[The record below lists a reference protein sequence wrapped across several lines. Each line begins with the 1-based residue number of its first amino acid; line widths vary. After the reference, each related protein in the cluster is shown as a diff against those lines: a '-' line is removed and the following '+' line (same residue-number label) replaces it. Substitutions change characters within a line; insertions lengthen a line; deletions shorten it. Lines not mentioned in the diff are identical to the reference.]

1 MKRFIKVLMEILFLL
16 LLSFP
21 VYSHGKGD
29 IEDIK
34 VENLNSWQEN
44 FDLDSRKPGKYNIM
58 ITARDLGGNTYV
70 EGPHNLFYD
79 PNSDLPI
86 CGITN
91 PYPGMRVVGNLNIVG
106 TCVDDDG
113 VSKVELVLDEGTE
126 IEQRVVAKGTEF
138 WSYYLD
144 TTNLKEGDHTI
155 KVIGY
160 DINDVPVVGKPV
172 TLTWQLDRKQPVSQV
187 LDKSMGLLV
196 SGNVKFDG
204 VVSDGNG
211 IKELFYSVDNGKTF
225 LPIKIKSNKTQDA
238 CTFSINVDTKKFSDG
253 PSVLWFKAVDKATS
267 VGMYSFLYYID
278 NTKPDVQVVYPTAEQ
293 VMNGKFTVA
302 GFAKDKVG
310 ITELSWTFGKQTG
323 SFELIPG
330 NPYWAVTLDT
340 LKTNEKSQKF
350 TIHAVDRAANIVEV
364 STTINLNQEQD
375 KPIVTT
381 SEPIEGQI
389 YGDTD
394 RLYVRGL
401 ATDDD
406 GVKAVKVRLDN
417 QEAIV
422 QETKGVY
429 YFDLCGAEEL
439 SAGPHKVTISAI
451 DVNDVEGISYVTNIV
466 SKGIAPTFTN
476 PKLSTGKEVID
487 FTNGLTI
494 HPESGS
500 SISVTANSGVGL
512 TSIHTELRW
521 GSEGLIEND
530 VELKAQSSHTIT
542 LPIGP
547 DSPKGVM
554 KFSVRA
560 KDTIERESEYKALF
574 YVTNTGV
581 VKAEE
586 PLVVFDDSTVA
597 EDGSIICNGEFPVS
611 GYLIGATAQSAEIYP
626 ATQFAKAELV
636 GNQIRLIPKMDA
648 YGSSE
653 EVKVRVRTTK
663 GKIVESRPIIFKN
676 DSALPEIGINN
687 YSDIEAINLNELE
700 NGIVKIGGKI
710 TCATGLGPVKYRLMS
725 VIADIQKG
733 VIASAK
739 PAPIEENYTDIEVA
753 KDGTYS
759 FEIDSSLFD
768 NGMYIVEIVAQSKG
782 GNISCRGLALSK
794 IPALEELETGKMPV
808 AKPPLITWLDGGLDV
823 YALAL
828 YQGVLDRTYASFSR
842 EEMIVGNNPLQM
854 NVTTEDGKIISGKY
868 TATKLPSLSAHIAL
882 VNDQEYMSGM
892 PVVLDYVSKTG
903 GSIYVYIDTGAPV
916 SSVTYEFNGAE
927 VIGGDIVQRG
937 SAKLAKP
944 GEENPLRWVAEI
956 PLSNLPSRVNNLTV
970 SIRAGALET
979 TIKGSI
985 SVIRNVEPEKLDDAE
1000 KVYSIPDSAT
1010 AYDADN
1016 KNYILTNGSK
1026 FYYYANVNG
1035 PISAEFVSGGSG
1047 LNLEVVDNLVVLT
1060 AEKDGIYK
1068 NVVVKI
1074 KDRMNDSYNS
1084 ESLNFVASNAGPE
1097 LVLQTPQ
1104 LFQWVGNTIR
1114 LSGTAA
1120 HQLGVKS
1127 IEYSLDGGETW
1138 ESFPMPSGKNANNLG
1153 VTFSKDINISEKEE
1167 GLIKVNIRATS
1178 ISGHVTNVVTSAY
1191 KDITPPEVKVVEPL
1205 DIDVVNGETLI
1216 VFEAKDNGFLASGKY
1231 IAPPVK
1237 GKARKEVELTLDP
1250 LPSMIVGV
1258 PDYPIDDAMSFVF
1271 TDDAGNSKTVE
1282 AWAFSIDNE
1291 SDLPRAEIHVPE
1303 DMQVITRD
1311 FTISG
1316 VIYDDDGESSIYYK
1330 IDNGS
1335 YKQVSTKEVFGT
1347 VNPEAEYVLNTSF
1360 SIDVPLEQMTDNEHT
1375 VTVYAVDING
1385 VKGPEVSR
1393 TYRISLEEPKGAVEL
1408 PTIDTSVREIVTISG
1423 WSSDKNGIEK
1433 VEVSLDNGNTY
1444 NDAVGTE
1451 KWKYTVDTRA
1461 IPGGTQVVFLR
1472 VTDKYGLTGLY
1483 SSLIN
1488 IDNNAPELNLELP
1501 LDDSSTTGHIFFSG
1515 HVFDNVEVTDLYV
1528 TIRNLEKSS
1537 NPIVR
1542 KMKIDRIIG
1551 ETMDIGDL
1559 PDGFYNVEL
1568 TGKDKAGNIT
1578 NVSRNIHLEK
1588 NKAPASVD
1596 ILYPLNGE
1604 HKQGVFTIYGQSEAE
1619 GTIQSLK
1626 LYIDQK
1632 FCQETTITDCGFFKF
1647 DMNPE
1652 NMTEGTHTYRVDTI
1666 LTNGTKV
1673 SSREQT
1679 ITYTSTGPW
1688 ITIDNLTYGDFA
1700 TGRPYIR
1707 GQAGYSISEDD
1718 LLLSKTKEATP
1729 EFKAQI
1735 AAKKV
1740 AKVEISFDNGKTFNL
1755 LSTNEKWMYRIE
1767 NMDMPEGYH
1776 FFLIR
1781 ATMKNGETAITRTII
1796 QIDNTNPM
1804 IRLISPSIGGR
1815 YNQKLDVSGLSN
1827 DDVRL
1832 EEVVVTLRKGDKAS
1846 YEVPSFIQGL
1856 YVDFRLWG
1864 ASLFSVGAGLT
1875 FFDDVVKVQLSY
1887 GQFTQSQRD
1896 AISNMLKVNITNM
1909 RYGGDIISLKILAN
1923 VAEIPFSYFFGH
1935 DWDWL
1940 FASAAVGADF
1950 SYFTETNSGRPQIL
1964 SAILGQLEFPKV
1976 KLQNVKAF
1984 STFSMYFEGALWFI
1998 PTDVSSTADIKNL
2011 IPQFGIG
2018 FRTNIF

>member
-1 MKRFIKVLMEILFLL
+1 MAMPLFA
-16 LLSFP
+16 
-21 VYSHGKGD
+21 HGKGD
-29 IEDIK
+29 IEDLK
-34 VENLNSWQEN
+34 VENLNSWQEQ

-58 ITARDLGGNTYV
+58 ITARDLGGNTYI
-70 EGPHNLFYD
+70 EGPHNIFLD

-113 VSKVELVLDEGTE
+113 VSKVELILDEGTD
-126 IEQRVVAKGTEF
+126 IEQRVVAEGKEF

-144 TTNLKEGDHTI
+144 TTNLEEGDHTI

-160 DINDVPVVGKPV
+160 DINEVPVVGKPV
-172 TLTWQLDRKQPVSQV
+172 TLTWQLDRKQPVTEV

-211 IKELFYSVDNGKTF
+211 IKELFYSVDNGKNFT
-225 LPIKIKSNKTQDA
+225 PVKISPNKTKDA
-238 CTFSINVDTKKFSDG
+238 CTFSVNVDTRKFSDG
-253 PSVLWFKAVDKATS
+253 PAVLWFKAVDKATS
-267 VGMYSFLYYID
+267 VGMYSFLYFID
-278 NTKPDVQVVYPTAEQ
+278 NTKPDVQIVYPADDQ

-302 GFAKDKVG
+302 GFAKDKIG
-310 ITELSWTFGKQTG
+310 ITELSWAFGNQNG
-323 SFELIPG
+323 NFELIPG
-330 NPYWAVTLDT
+330 NPYWAVTLNT
-340 LKTNEKSQKF
+340 LNGKEKSQKF
-350 TIHAVDRAANIVEV
+350 TIHAVDRAGNVVDV
-364 STTINLNQEQD
+364 SKTINLDQELD
-375 KPIVTT
+375 KPLVTT
-381 SEPIEGQI
+381 SEPVEGQL

-406 GVKAVKVRLDN
+406 GVKAVKIQLDN
-417 QEAIV
+417 REAIV

-429 YFDLCGAEEL
+429 YLDLCGAEEL
-439 SAGPHKVTISAI
+439 SAGPHKLTITAI
-451 DVNDVEGISYVTNIV
+451 DVNDVEGNPYVTNIV
-466 SKGIAPTFTN
+466 SKGIAPTFSDA
-476 PKLSTGKEVID
+476 KLSTGKDVID
-487 FTNGLTI
+487 FANGLSI

-512 TSIHTELRW
+512 TNIHTELTW
-521 GSEGLIEND
+521 GSDGLVESD
-530 VELKAQSSHTIT
+530 VELKAQSSYTVT
-542 LPIGP
+542 LPINP

-554 KFSVRA
+554 KFTVRA
-560 KDTIERESEYKALF
+560 KDAIERESEYKALF

-586 PLVVFDDSTVA
+586 PILVFDDSTVA
-597 EDGSIICNGEFPVS
+597 EDGSIICNAEFPAT
-611 GYLIGATAQSAEIYP
+611 GYLIGGSAQSVEIYP
-626 ATQFAKAELV
+626 TTPFAKAELV
-636 GNQIRLIPKMDA
+636 GNQIRLVPRMDSL
-648 YGSSE
+648 GSSE

-663 GKIVESRPIIFKN
+663 GKIIESRPIIFKN
-676 DSALPEIGINN
+676 DTALPVIGVDG
-687 YSDIEAINLNELE
+687 YSDITAINLNELE
-700 NGIVKIGGKI
+700 DGIVKVTGKV
-710 TCATGLGPVKYRLMS
+710 TCATGLGPVKYRLLS
-725 VIADIQKG
+725 AVADIQKG
-733 VIASAK
+733 VIASVK
-739 PAPIEENYTDIEVA
+739 PAPIEENYTDIEIA
-753 KDGTYS
+753 KDGTYT
-759 FEIDSSLFD
+759 FEIDSNIFD
-768 NGMYIVEIVAQSKG
+768 YGMYVVEIVAESAG
-782 GNISCRGLALSK
+782 GNKSCRGFALSK
-794 IPALEELETGKMPV
+794 IPELEELENGKMPV
-808 AKPPLITWLDGGLDV
+808 AKPPVVTWLDGGFDV
-823 YALAL
+823 YALGV
-828 YQGVLDRTYASFSR
+828 YQGNLDRTFAVFSR
-842 EEMIVGNNPLQM
+842 EEMIEGNNPLQM
-854 NVTTEDGKIISGKY
+854 DVTTDEGKIISGKY
-868 TATKLPSLSAHIAL
+868 TAAKLPSLSANIAL

-892 PVVLDYVSKTG
+892 PVVLDYATKAG
-903 GSIYVYIDTGAPV
+903 GSIFVYIDTGAPL
-916 SSVTYEFNGAE
+916 SSVNYEFSGAE
-927 VIGGDIVQRG
+927 IAGGDVLQKG
-937 SAKLAKP
+937 AAKLVKP

-956 PLSNLPSRVNNLTV
+956 PLANLPSRVNNLT
-970 SIRAGALET
+970 ITIKAGALEK

-985 SVIRNVEPEKLDDAE
+985 TVIRNIDPTLVDDAE
-1000 KVYSIPDSAT
+1000 KVYAMPDAAT
-1010 AYDADN
+1010 AYDEVE

-1026 FYYYANVNG
+1026 FYYYANVSG
-1035 PISAEFVSGGSG
+1035 PISAEFASGGSG
-1047 LNLEVVDNLVVLT
+1047 LLLETIGNLVVLT

-1097 LVLQTPQ
+1097 LVLQTPE
-1104 LFQWVGNTIR
+1104 LFQWVGNSFK

-1127 IEYSLDGGETW
+1127 VEYSLDGGESW
-1138 ESFPMPSGKNANNLG
+1138 ESFTIPSGKNANNLG
-1153 VTFSKDINISEKEE
+1153 VTFSKEINISEKEE
-1167 GLIKVNIRATS
+1167 GLIRINIRATA
-1178 ISGHVTNVVTSAY
+1178 ISGHVTNVLTSVY

-1205 DIDVVNGETLI
+1205 DIDVVNGENLV
-1216 VFEAKDNGFLASGKY
+1216 VFEVRDNGFLAKGKY
-1231 IAPPVK
+1231 VAPPVK
-1237 GKARKEVELTLDP
+1237 GKAKTEIDIPLEP
-1250 LPSMIVGV
+1250 LPSMLVGTEEA
-1258 PDYPIDDAMSFVF
+1258 PIDDAMSFVF
-1271 TDDAGNSKTVE
+1271 TDDAGNSTTVE
-1282 AWAFSIDNE
+1282 SWAFSIDNE

-1316 VIYDDDGESSIYYK
+1316 VVYDDDGESSIYYK
-1330 IDNGS
+1330 IDDGQ
-1335 YKQVSTKEVFGT
+1335 YKQVSTKEVFGKKD
-1347 VNPEAEYVLNTSF
+1347 PAAEYVLNTSF
-1360 SIDVPLEQMTDNEHT
+1360 SIDVPLETMVDNEHT

-1423 WSSDKNGIEK
+1423 WASDKNGIEK

-1451 KWKYTVDTRA
+1451 NWKYVVDTRA

-1472 VTDKYGLTGLY
+1472 VTDKYGITGLY

-1488 IDNNAPELNLELP
+1488 IDNDAPELNLELP
-1501 LDDSSTTGHIFFSG
+1501 LDDSSTTGQLFFSG
-1515 HVFDNVEVTDLYV
+1515 FTYDNVEVTDLFV
-1528 TIRNLEKSS
+1528 TIRNLEKSNS
-1537 NPIVR
+1537 ATVR
-1542 KMKIDRIIG
+1542 KIKIDRIIG
-1551 ETMDIGDL
+1551 ETLDIRDL

-1568 TGKDKAGNIT
+1568 TGKDKAGNTT

-1588 NKAPASVD
+1588 NKAPATVD

-1619 GTIQSLK
+1619 GTIASLK
-1626 LYIDQK
+1626 LYIDGQ
-1632 FCQETTITDCGFFKF
+1632 FNQETTITDCGFFKF
-1647 DMNPE
+1647 DMTPE
-1652 NMTEGTHTYRVDTI
+1652 NITEGKHTYRVDTI
-1666 LTNGTKV
+1666 LTNGTQV
-1673 SSREQT
+1673 ASREQT

-1688 ITIDNLTYGDFA
+1688 VTIENFTYGDFA

-1707 GQAGYSISEDD
+1707 GQAGYSISEDE

-1729 EFKAQI
+1729 EFKAAV

-1740 AKVEISFDNGKTFNL
+1740 EKIEISFDNGKTFNL

-1767 NMDMPEGYH
+1767 NQDMPEGYH

-1804 IRLISPSIGGR
+1804 IRLIAPSIGGR
-1815 YNQKLDVSGLSN
+1815 YNQKLNVSGLSN
-1827 DDVRL
+1827 DDVKL
-1832 EEVVVTLRKGDKAS
+1832 EDVTVTLRKGDKAS

-1856 YVDFRLWG
+1856 YIDFRLWG
-1864 ASLFSVGAGLT
+1864 ATLFSVGAGLT
-1875 FFDDVVKVQLSY
+1875 FFDDVVKVQVSY

-1896 AISNMLKVNITNM
+1896 AVSNLLKVNLTNM
-1909 RYGGDIISLKILAN
+1909 RYGGNVISLKILAN
-1923 VAEIPFSYFFGH
+1923 IAEIPFSYFFGH

-1940 FASAAVGADF
+1940 YASAAVGADF
-1950 SYFTETNSGRPQIL
+1950 SYFTETNSGKPQIL

-1984 STFSMYFEGALWFI
+1984 STFSLYVEGALWFI
-1998 PTDVSSTADIKNL
+1998 PTDVSSTQDIKNL
-2011 IPQFGIG
+2011 IPQIGLG